1 MLVTFGVGGDGDV
14 YGVANGDPADH
25 GADKFTASRRAFGG
39 LVRLVAR
46 ARDLGGR
53 TGAMNISASAPGLA
67 PVHIV
72 VPVLAA
78 GGAGRPPP

>member
-1 MLVTFGVGGDGDV
+1 MTFTVAGDGDV

-25 GADKFTASRRAFGG
+25 GADKGTPTRRAFGG
-39 LVRLVAR
+39 LVRLIAC

-53 TGAMNISASAPGLA
+53 AGAMSITASAPGLA
-67 PVHIV
+67 PVTVV

-78 GGAGRPPP
+78 SARRV